1 MREVP
6 AALKALLESGRSLLT
21 DTKQPRKPAPAKGE
35 KRGPATKNLA
45 AIPETD
51 PFKIFVRKC
60 VDEKRKKAEV
70 VEDIK
75 RFIKTAE
82 DAL

>member
-1 MREVP
+1 MHEVP
-6 AALKALLESGRSLLT
+6 AALKAIFDTGRTLLT
-21 DTKQPRKPAPAKGE
+21 DTKQVRKAAPVKG
-35 KRGPATKNLA
+35 KKGPATKDLA
-45 AIPETD
+45 ALPETD

-60 VDEKRKKAEV
+60 VDEKRKKSEI

-75 RFIKTAE
+75 KFIKVAE

>member
-1 MREVP
+1 MD
-6 AALKALLESGRSLLT
+6 ATLKALFESGKTLLT
-21 DTKQPRKPAPAKGE
+21 DTKSPRKPAPAKG
-35 KRGPATKNLA
+35 KKGPATKDMTGP
-45 AIPETD
+45 PETD

-60 VDEKRKKAEV
+60 VDEKRKKPEI

-75 RFIKTAE
+75 RFIKVAE